1 MKCPICGSTGLKTT
15 NSRSTKMGTQ
25 TWRRKECQ
33 KCHSSITT
41 YEKAD
46 LSWLY
51 IKNKSQSTSEKY
63 NRSILTK
70 SILLSFDDHELE
82 AINIE
87 NVLDTIE
94 QKIVSMHKTTL
105 PKNELIKIVF
115 NTLAPISANATIKY
129 LANYGSQNNQHQ
141 LNKLIKT
148 FN

>member
-70 SILLSFDDHELE
+70 SILLSFDDPELE

-105 PKNELIKIVF
+105 TKNELIKIVL

-129 LANYGSQNNQHQ
+129 LANFGPNNNLRQI
-141 LNKLIKT
+141 NKLIKSI
-148 FN
+148 

>member
-1 MKCPICGSTGLKTT
+1 MKCPICGSTGIKTT

-51 IKNKSQSTSEKY
+51 IKNRTQNDSKQYS
-63 NRSILTK
+63 RGILTK
-70 SILLSFDDHELE
+70 SILLSFDNNELE

-105 PKNELIKIVF
+105 PKNELIKIVL
-115 NTLAPISANATIKY
+115 NTLAPISASATIKY
-129 LANYGSQNNQHQ
+129 LANYGPSNNQRQ
-141 LNKLIKT
+141 LNKLIKSI
-148 FN
+148 

>member
-15 NSRSTKMGTQ
+15 NSRSTKLGTQ

-46 LSWLY
+46 LSWLN
-51 IKNKSQSTSEKY
+51 IKNRTQNDSKQY

-70 SILLSFDDHELE
+70 SILLSFDNNELRN
-82 AINIE
+82 INIE

-105 PKNELIKIVF
+105 PKNELIKIVL
-115 NTLAPISANATIKY
+115 NTLAPISTSATIKY
-129 LANYGSQNNQHQ
+129 LANYGPSNNQRQ
-141 LNKLIKT
+141 LNKLIKSI
-148 FN
+148 